1 MKSFIILTTFFIN
14 QSLWSCLLFIWLDHS
29 FLILDSDFCTG
40 IALKLDSCGPAMH
53 SIQFSND
60 NASFL
65 TTFGEDAKVF
75 TPISHLGALT
85 NISHQLQSL
94 VQQRQAIN

>member
-29 FLILDSDFCTG
+29 YLILDSDFCTG
-40 IALKLDSCGPAMH
+40 IALKLDSCGTAMH

-65 TTFGEDAKVF
+65 TSFGEDAKVF

-85 NISHQLQSL
+85 NISH
-94 VQQRQAIN
+94 

>member
-1 MKSFIILTTFFIN
+1 MHLIHFFI
-14 QSLWSCLLFIWLDHS
+14 
-29 FLILDSDFCTG
+29 
-40 IALKLDSCGPAMH
+40 
-53 SIQFSND
+53 D

-85 NISHQLQSL
+85 NISHFTNFNLLSNNEEQLIDESH
-94 VQQRQAIN
+94 